1 MQNCRDLG
9 ATVVIF
15 GAHIGEAREHALGIG
30 KEKHLTYVHGFD
42 DPNVIAG
49 AGTLGIEIVE
59 QCPNVDA
66 VVIPVGGAGLI
77 AGASLA
83 IKTLRPHVLVIGA
96 EPQAVPSFVAALE
109 AGQPVDVVAG
119 GTLADGLLVPR
130 VGANAFALARR
141 HVDKVR
147 GVERVCRNIARLRVR
162 TKWAA
167 LHCVGCEHA
176 RRCPSRHS
184 SPPMVE

>member
-30 KEKHLTYVHGFD
+30 REQSLTYVHGFD
-42 DPNVIAG
+42 DPHVIAG

-59 QCPNVDA
+59 QCPSVDA

-83 IKTLRPHVLVIGA
+83 IKTLRPDVLVVGA
-96 EPQAVPSFVAALE
+96 EPQAVPSFAAALE
-109 AGQPVDVVAG
+109 AGQPVDVIPG

-147 GVERVCRNIARLRVR
+147 GR
-162 TKWAA
+162 
-167 LHCVGCEHA
+167 
-176 RRCPSRHS
+176 
-184 SPPMVE
+184 